1 MRRGGLI
8 QSRKD
13 IVKIVGFALDVRQ
26 TILAKL
32 TLFDPPPETSC
43 VPFSGPFPFIFAQL
57 MKLSTQLLQSSKA
70 SLQCTRQRSAVRFQ
84 HRLAIQQFFSHIA

>member
-1 MRRGGLI
+1 MNTAAAGSTAPVVDALKRRGGLI

-43 VPFSGPFPFIFAQL
+43 VPFSGPIRRDYNRL
-57 MKLSTQLLQSSKA
+57 RGHRK
-70 SLQCTRQRSAVRFQ
+70 QRSQRPKPLFVSSRQ
-84 HRLAIQQFFSHIA
+84 S